1 MTSNRTATGEPEGL
15 RLSRLRKLDTSRIG
29 TRVQPRIKPRGVPP
43 ALRDH
48 LLYSTIE
55 LKVAESMGRSLFG
68 RHRLSVLAEGQTG
81 QGSPGA
87 TEEFCAT
94 WHAVRF
100 RDVTLGHLDYGA
112 AVEVVAEHP
121 PKDWMLIMPMNG
133 SATVSTPAG
142 MTVASPIRA
151 ALPTPDGAGPLTLRC
166 ESSTSQLLV
175 IIEHQALVAH
185 LRRLLGRSMDEPLV
199 FDQGM
204 NLAVGRASRW
214 NFAIQMLH
222 AELLDSGSLIH
233 QGVGIGQLEEF
244 LMSSLL
250 FGHRSN
256 YSRQLEG
263 AARPVEHR
271 VTRAAQNFIE
281 MHLAEPLQMPMM
293 AEALGVSVR
302 TIETAFRADLDT
314 TPTTYIR
321 DRRLERIRADLAD
334 AEPGSTVT
342 ETALRWGM
350 VHLGRFAADYR
361 ARFGEAP
368 SRTLRH

>member
-1 MTSNRTATGEPEGL
+1 MNTGEPEGL

-43 ALRDH
+43 ALRDR
-48 LLYSTIE
+48 LLYSTVE
-55 LKVAESMGRSLFG
+55 VKVAESLGRSVLG
-68 RHRLSVLAEGQTG
+68 RHRLSVLADGLG
-81 QGSPGA
+81 ADGPAGA

-100 RDVTLGHLDYGA
+100 RDVVLGHLDYGA

-121 PKDWMLIMPMNG
+121 PNDWMLIMPTNG
-133 SATVSTPAG
+133 SVTVTTPVG
-142 MTVASPIRA
+142 TTVASPICA
-151 ALPTPDGAGPLTLRC
+151 ALPAPGGPGPFTLRC
-166 ESSTSQLLV
+166 EPSTSQLLV
-175 IIEHQALVAH
+175 IIDHQALVAH
-185 LRRLLGRSMDEPLV
+185 LRRLLGRSLDEPLV
-199 FDQGM
+199 FDPGM

-222 AELLDSGSLIH
+222 AELLDPGSLIH